1 MSDAEEAF
9 AFHCRV
15 AANVPKPERDNPEP
29 MFAELERAAEVRK
42 ILAIDPGPTRSAYVI
57 LADGQPTAT
66 EKLPN
71 EEVLAI
77 AAEWRGDVTVIEWI
91 TVASIAGAEIYQTCR
106 WVGRFEQASAVPVLL
121 LPRADVLA
129 HFFGK
134 RNVKGADSLIRR
146 QMLDRW
152 GGDAAK
158 GVKANPGPLYRFH
171 ADCWQALGVAIAH
184 AEGARPT
191 EKKP

>member
-1 MSDAEEAF
+1 MSERPYGWQFGALADVSDVA
-9 AFHCRV
+9 RV
-15 AANVPKPERDNPEP
+15 GPADGRT
-29 MFAELERAAEVRK
+29 
-42 ILAIDPGPTRSAYVI
+42 ILAIDPGPSRSAYVI

-77 AAEWRGDVTVIEWI
+77 AENWRGDVTVIEWI

-106 WVGRFEQASAVPVLL
+106 WVGRFEQASAVPVVL

-134 RNVKGADSLIRR
+134 RNVKSADSLIRR
-146 QMLDRW
+146 TMLDRY
-152 GGDAAK
+152 GGDGAK
-158 GVKANPGPLYRFH
+158 GVKAHPGPLYGFH
-171 ADCWQALGVAIAH
+171 ADCWSALAVAITYADLH
-184 AEGARPT
+184 GGA
-191 EKKP
+191 K